1 MSEPRRPAAVP
12 PRTRWPRGAVATC
25 SVLAAAVVVLGAVL
39 GVEVAGSSGGGTAA
53 TAAAGD
59 PAGAPRTGRVSSA
72 DVSASAMPAATVD
85 AEQAMVGPL
94 FPDGT
99 SHDHSCTGTV
109 VASSRG
115 DTVLTAAHCLSG
127 TARGWSF
134 VPGYDRGRAPDGVW
148 TVTGQYLTDRWRQ
161 GTAASD
167 DFAVLTVADRTV
179 DGRRTTL
186 ASVTGAAQ
194 IGTTPSAGTVVRVI
208 GYNSGRDDTATTCA
222 VPVRVRHDHPTFYC
236 HGFVGGSSG
245 SPWLLADAGAPTLVG
260 VIGGRH
266 QGGCT
271 EYTSHSSPFTSAV
284 TALVARASRG
294 DTPDTAPSAGGDNCP
309 SASG

>member
-1 MSEPRRPAAVP
+1 MAVVGLGIALGVAVGIPVGPGGARPSGRGASAPAAAP
-12 PRTRWPRGAVATC
+12 DA
-25 SVLAAAVVVLGAVL
+25 
-39 GVEVAGSSGGGTAA
+39 
-53 TAAAGD
+53 
-59 PAGAPRTGRVSSA
+59 APRTGRISSA
-72 DVSASAMPAATVD
+72 DVSASAVPAGAEAATVG

-99 SHDHSCTGTV
+99 SHDHSCTATV

-134 VPGYDRGRAPDGVW
+134 VPGYDGGRAPDGVW
-148 TVTGQYLTDRWRQ
+148 TVTGQYLTDRWRRS
-161 GTAASD
+161 TAASD

-194 IGTTPSAGTVVRVI
+194 LGTTPSPGTVVRVI
-208 GYNSGRDDTATTCA
+208 GYNSGRDDAATTCA
-222 VPVRVRHDHPTFYC
+222 VPVRLRRGHPTFYC

-245 SPWLLADAGAPTLVG
+245 SPWLLADAGSPTLVG

-284 TALVARASRG
+284 TALVARASHG
-294 DTPDTAPSAGGDNCP
+294 AAPDAAPSAGSDDCP
-309 SASG
+309 SG